1 MAGRIEWRGEAGEED
16 GVDRATRLKLSAEA
30 ECDVRTVVALEE
42 GRSVRPL
49 LRDRIERAAKK
60 LKIKLP
66 KPRVERP

>member
-1 MAGRIEWRGEAGEED
+1 M
-16 GVDRATRLKLSAEA
+16 DRATRLKLSAEA

-66 KPRVERP
+66 KETA